1 MECEA
6 INIFREAS
14 IMKQVIRL
22 LSLIILITLL
32 YSLFSDNTLPTHI
45 VMIVSLSSFILSY
58 IGKKLDEK
66 QGEVN
71 NSSSH

>member
-1 MECEA
+1 
-6 INIFREAS
+6 
-14 IMKQVIRL
+14 MKQIIRL

-32 YSLFSDNTLPTHI
+32 YSLFSDNPLPTHI

>member
-1 MECEA
+1 
-6 INIFREAS
+6 
-14 IMKQVIRL
+14 MKRIIQV

-32 YSLFSDNTLPTHI
+32 YSLFSDNTLPTNL
-45 VMIVSLSSFILSY
+45 VMIVSFSSFILSY

-66 QGEVN
+66 QGKAN